1 MEKEKEEEEEERK
14 KPQRLNEDLA
24 RCCNHNRRSRRY
36 IPVQQAQKVGG
47 GIIPPKSVTTVWLKP
62 GSDQR
67 FEGIGFQ
74 MKKPVQV
81 DSNDDLL
88 NIGLLAMKGSEAVEE
103 TIVLIRSTGGFMP
116 VPNGFILRNAAAVAQ
131 YVVLVADEEPPA
143 NRDKTSNDK
152 TTGGPQ

>member
-1 MEKEKEEEEEERK
+1 M
-14 KPQRLNEDLA
+14 
-24 RCCNHNRRSRRY
+24 
-36 IPVQQAQKVGG
+36 
-47 GIIPPKSVTTVWLKP
+47 
-62 GSDQR
+62 
-67 FEGIGFQ
+67 
-74 MKKPVQV
+74 MKPVQV